1 MNKKTINSET
11 EKFLS
16 YNEDEYLNVL
26 KDENKYIEF
35 ECFQT
40 IYLFEN
46 RLELLKMAD
55 GNGLLPINLKKTFEL
70 ITRTSKEKLVEKVDY
85 YFSNLV
91 ERNSFVA
98 ICYFYFIHVLNK
110 DKDFFEGYSFGEDK
124 FISFFKMECL
134 FHFDQE
140 NIGGLR
146 FIRRHIIETNP
157 NVAGKK
163 DFKQFLDDIKRRK
176 IYWF

>member
-1 MNKKTINSET
+1 MNKKIINSEM
-11 EKFLS
+11 ESFLS
-16 YNEDEYLNVL
+16 YNAHEYLSVL

-40 IYLFEN
+40 TYLFEN

-55 GNGLLPINLKKTFEL
+55 SDLLPVNLKNTFEI
-70 ITRTSKEKLVEKVDY
+70 ITRRSKEKVVEKVDY
-85 YFSNLV
+85 YFGKLV

-98 ICYFYFIHVLNK
+98 ICYFYFIHILNK
-110 DKDFFEGYSFGEDK
+110 DKDFFEGYSFGDDK

-134 FHFDQE
+134 LHFDQE
-140 NIGGLR
+140 NIDGLR
-146 FIRRHIIETNP
+146 FIKRRITETNP

-163 DFKQFLDDIKRRK
+163 NFKQFLNTLKREE